1 MNLKPLKTA
10 GLVSLIM
17 GILFALTGAV
27 TWGVITSQLADER
40 ITTPGDAF
48 LPGAPVNN
56 PIAALAQADIIN
68 KHALAGS
75 NGMTYAEL
83 GAEATK
89 ARNAGDTAKAEEL
102 SKQRTSVMNGSFLR
116 ASLFTSVLAYGV
128 SLFAIGIG
136 LTLIIL
142 GWALNKV
149 GGQGAAVRADAA
161 GATRA

>member
-1 MNLKPLKTA
+1 MDLKPLKTA

-17 GILFALTGAV
+17 GILFVLTGGIV
-27 TWGVITSQLADER
+27 WGVITSQLAAER
-40 ITTPGDAF
+40 ITTPKDAF
-48 LPGAPVNN
+48 IAGAPVNN
-56 PIAALAQADIIN
+56 PLTALAQADIIN

-89 ARNAGDTAKAEEL
+89 AREAGDTAKADEL
-102 SKQRTSVMNGSFLR
+102 TKQRTSVMNGSFLR
-116 ASLFTSVLAYGV
+116 ASLFTSVLSYGV
-128 SLFAIGIG
+128 CLFAIGVG

-149 GGQGAAVRADAA
+149 SSQTVPVVAGN

>member
-10 GLVSLIM
+10 GLVSLVM
-17 GILFALTGAV
+17 GILFVLTGGIV
-27 TWGVITSQLADER
+27 WGVITSQLAAER
-40 ITTPGDAF
+40 ITTPKDAF
-48 LPGAPVNN
+48 IAGAPVNN
-56 PIAALAQADIIN
+56 PLTALAQADIIN

-89 ARNAGDTAKAEEL
+89 AREAGDTAKAEEL
-102 SKQRTSVMNGSFLR
+102 TKQRTSVMNGSFLR
-116 ASLFTSVLAYGV
+116 ASLFTSVLSYGV
-128 SLFAIGIG
+128 CLFAIGVG

-149 GGQGAAVRADAA
+149 SSQTVPVVAGN

>member
-17 GILFALTGAV
+17 GILFVLTGGV
-27 TWGVITSQLADER
+27 VWGVITSQLAAER
-40 ITTPGDAF
+40 ITTPKDAF
-48 LPGAPVNN
+48 IAGAPVNN
-56 PIAALAQADIIN
+56 PLTALAQADIIN

-89 ARNAGDTAKAEEL
+89 AREAGDTAKAEEL
-102 SKQRTSVMNGSFLR
+102 TKQRTSVMNGSFLR
-116 ASLFTSVLAYGV
+116 ASLFTSVLSYGV
-128 SLFAIGIG
+128 CLFAIGVG

-149 GGQGAAVRADAA
+149 SSQTVAAD